1 MLAAVPV
8 DDRTRA
14 REVPRTWVWAL
25 LLAVALGA
33 SFPWFARLM
42 NANERP
48 RLLQAMA
55 LVDHSTWSIDEP
67 AARIDPGIDVAR
79 APGGALYPNKPPGA
93 TVPAVLAYVGLRA
106 WAGVTGEPPSLR
118 ALTWGARLL
127 GAWLPTLLLAAYAWR
142 RFAGELGPAP
152 TRAAIVVVLL
162 ATPLAAYAHVLFGHS
177 LAALCI
183 FVGVT
188 EVADALADDATH
200 ALRRAFV
207 GGLVAASA
215 VAVEY
220 GTVFV
225 ALPLGVYALA
235 RARRVGWRPL
245 VAALLGCAPP
255 LLALA
260 LYHDAAFGSPWS
272 TGYHHSVRDEFAAIH
287 ARGLLGLEWPQLAD
301 VVEDLASP
309 WGGLLVWAPIAV
321 VVVLVGLARAR
332 ERPPIA
338 LLHLAVFL
346 VMLAITLGL
355 RQEGGWRVGPRY
367 LVAALPSLVPI
378 AAIAL
383 RELAV
388 RPLAWVCTWAVV
400 LFSAATNA
408 LAANLFPHL
417 LPVGNPLADLLVPLV
432 VGGREPYS
440 ILDFGSG
447 ALAGTLAV
455 PLILALALPAWVLA
469 RLDASPRARTLAL
482 AGALGAVLLFAAAMA
497 LPASESAEQDLAA
510 VERIWEPKR

>member
-1 MLAAVPV
+1 M
-8 DDRTRA
+8 
-14 REVPRTWVWAL
+14 WVV
-25 LLAVALGA
+25 LLAIALGA

-55 LVDHSTWSIDEP
+55 LVDHGTFAIDEP

-93 TVPAVLAYVGLRA
+93 TVPAAIAYAGLRA
-106 WAGVTGEPPSLR
+106 WSGVTGEAPTLR

-127 GAWLPTLLLAAYAWR
+127 GAWLPTMLLVVVAWR
-142 RFAGELGPAP
+142 RFAGELGSAP
-152 TRAAIVVVLL
+152 TRAAIVVVVL

-177 LAALCI
+177 LAALCV

-188 EVADALADDATH
+188 ALADAFANDAEH
-200 ALRRAFV
+200 PLRRAFV

-225 ALPLGVYALA
+225 ALPIGAHAIA
-235 RARRVGWRPL
+235 RARTIGWRPL
-245 VAALLGCAPP
+245 AAALVGCAPP
-255 LLALA
+255 LVALA

-287 ARGLLGLEWPQLAD
+287 ARGLLGLEWPQLAE

-309 WGGLLVWAPIAV
+309 WGGLLVWAPLAV
-321 VVVLVGLARAR
+321 IVVAVGLSRAR
-332 ERPPIA
+332 ELPAIA
-338 LLHLAVFL
+338 VLHLAVFL

-367 LVAALPSLVPI
+367 LVAALPSLIPV
-378 AAIAL
+378 AALAL
-383 RELAV
+383 ARLAE
-388 RPLAWVCTWAVV
+388 RPLAWMCTWAVMLYSV
-400 LFSAATNA
+400 AVNA

-417 LPVGNPLADLLVPLV
+417 VPVGNPLADLLVPLLA
-432 VGGREPYS
+432 GGHEPYS
-440 ILDFGSG
+440 FLDFGTG
-447 ALAGTLAV
+447 AVPGTLVV
-455 PLILALALPAWVLA
+455 PLVLAFALPAWALA
-469 RLDASPRARTLAL
+469 KLAADPRARTHALTGALTGAL
-482 AGALGAVLLFAAAMA
+482 AGALLFATA
-497 LPASESAEQDLAA
+497 LTLPRSESAEQDLATI
-510 VERIWEPKR
+510 VRIWEPKR